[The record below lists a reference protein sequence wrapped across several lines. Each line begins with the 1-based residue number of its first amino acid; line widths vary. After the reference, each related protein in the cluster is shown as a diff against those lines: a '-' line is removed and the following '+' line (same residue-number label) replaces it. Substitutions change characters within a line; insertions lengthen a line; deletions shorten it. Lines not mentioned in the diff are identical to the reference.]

1 MPRGRRCLF
10 HHSPPDQGVSM
21 SKPVLITIGVIVA
34 LLGLLFTLQGLW
46 VVGGSAMSG
55 STLWAVLGPII
66 AIVGIVLVVLGLRK
80 RPTP

>member
-1 MPRGRRCLF
+1 
-10 HHSPPDQGVSM
+10 M
-21 SKPVLITIGVIVA
+21 SKTVLIIIGVVVA
-34 LLGLLFTLQGLW
+34 LLGLLFTLQGLG

-55 STLWAVLGPII
+55 STLWAVLGPVI